1 MSTLASQPA
10 FPGTR
15 GTHGYGDDTMT
26 LGPDGSAIF
35 TGHNQGMTLR
45 QHYAG
50 LAMQGLMS
58 NIVGIRAEGFKDSE
72 ISEFAVMQADALI
85 AELSK
90 PQPTPSA
97 S

>member
-1 MSTLASQPA
+1 
-10 FPGTR
+10 
-15 GTHGYGDDTMT
+15 
-26 LGPDGSAIF
+26 
-35 TGHNQGMTLR
+35 MTLR

-50 LAMQGLMS
+50 LAMQGMVA
-58 NIVGIRAEGFKDSE
+58 NPEIAKTGMAPDVWIRGCVH
-72 ISEFAVMQADALI
+72 IADALI